1 MNHYR
6 RQRPVIFLLL
16 IITLFLHCTS
26 PNEATPSFVVL
37 DSKTTGLDFTNRLT
51 STDSFNLFKY
61 MYFYNGAGVGAG
73 DFNNDG
79 KIDVFFSSNQ
89 GSNALYLNKGKM
101 QFKDVSGEAKIPA
114 DKAWNTGVSVV
125 DVNNDGLLDIYICR
139 VGNYEI
145 LRSRNQLLICQGID
159 KNGVPFYADKAK
171 EYGVDFSGFSTH
183 AAFFDYDLDGDLDMF
198 LLNH

>member
-1 MNHYR
+1 MRYCKPN
-6 RQRPVIFLLL
+6 VEFLIL
-16 IITLFLHCTS
+16 IISLIILSSCVSHSPKEEPPLF
-26 PNEATPSFVVL
+26 EVL
-37 DSKTTGLDFTNRLT
+37 DSKTTGLGFTNHLT

-61 MYFYNGAGVGAG
+61 MYFYNGAGVGVG

-198 LLNH
+198 L